1 MSQPMNDS
9 QNTRLM
15 SFLCRVWT
23 VLTGPAGAALF
34 LLGVLIWLGIFG
46 WARSLHIPDEG
57 RYVGVAWDM
66 VRFDST
72 WTPLLNGLPYFHKPP
87 LFYWLNEV
95 AFVIFGANEWA
106 ARLPSI
112 LISWLTTVALYFF
125 VRRHRGV
132 EIATL
137 AVLALITMP
146 YYYGASQYANL
157 DMLVAG
163 MICLTILAGAE
174 AVSRA
179 FNNEPRA
186 SWFAVAA
193 GVLAALAVLS
203 KGLIGVVLP
212 AGVLF
217 FWIIATRRWIGLKVL
232 LAPGVWLG
240 FLIILVPWFVL
251 MELNYPGFLHY
262 FFVYQ
267 HFERYLSDGFNQQ
280 QPFWF
285 FLPVVFGMSLPWSI
299 WLVRFGWQRGD
310 LSFDRSWLWLMVLWI
325 VVIVVFFS
333 IPSSKLI
340 GYTVPVLPPL
350 AVLIAE
356 VVVGSYRGVRAQ
368 RDIRWSAI
376 TLSVAAVSCLIALTV
391 FLFIN
396 GRSSKPFVEA
406 LENQITA
413 QDQFV
418 FLDVY
423 PFDMQF
429 YTRDPKPAWVVFNWP
444 ALPKGD
450 TWRNELAEAGEHV
463 PQVAREVL
471 ITPDELL
478 PRICANP
485 ERTYWFVAYPEAKEP
500 FAYLAQLEPVFV
512 TRYRVEMWKLVP
524 DTSYVDQWCH
534 GGKRSE
540 STKP

>member
-1 MSQPMNDS
+1 LSLESLNESRVERVMSWLCNVW
-9 QNTRLM
+9 RALM
-15 SFLCRVWT
+15 RPNAAVW
-23 VLTGPAGAALF
+23 F
-34 LLGVLIWLGIFG
+34 LLGALVWLGIFG
-46 WARSLHIPDEG
+46 WPRSLHIPDEG

-95 AFVIFGANEWA
+95 SFLLFGAHEWA

-112 LISWLTTVALYFF
+112 LISWLTVVALYLF
-125 VRRHRGV
+125 VRRHRGAEV
-132 EIATL
+132 ATL
-137 AVLALITMP
+137 SVLVLITMP

-163 MICLTILAGAE
+163 MISLTILAGAE

-179 FNNEPRA
+179 ANGEPRA
-186 SWFAVAA
+186 HWFAIAA
-193 GVLAALAVLS
+193 GFLAALAVLS

-212 AGVLF
+212 GGVLF
-217 FWIIATRRWIGLKVL
+217 FWILATRRWIGLKVL
-232 LAPGVWLG
+232 LAPGVWLA
-240 FLIILVPWFVL
+240 FLSIMVPWFAL
-251 MELNYPGFLHY
+251 MEIHYPGFLHY

-285 FLPVVFGMSLPWSI
+285 FLPVIFGISLPWSL
-299 WLVRFGWQRGD
+299 WLVRYGWQRGEMTFERD
-310 LSFDRSWLWLMVLWI
+310 WLWLMVLWI
-325 VVIVVFFS
+325 VVITVFFS
-333 IPSSKLI
+333 IPASKLI
-340 GYTVPVLPPL
+340 GYTVPVLPAL

-356 VVVGSYRGVRAQ
+356 AIWATWKGVRAE
-368 RDIRWSAI
+368 RDTRWTVI
-376 TLSVAAVSCLIALTV
+376 TLTAAALSCLIALTI
-391 FLFIN
+391 FFFIN
-396 GRSSKPFVEA
+396 GRSSKPFVEQFRS
-406 LENQITA
+406 EISA

-429 YTRDPKPAWVVFNWP
+429 YTQDPKPAWVVFNWP

-463 PQVAREVL
+463 PDKAKEVL
-471 ITPDELL
+471 ITPDQVL
-478 PRICANP
+478 PRICQQP
-485 ERTYWFVAYPEAKEP
+485 DRTYWFVAYPEAKEP
-500 FAYLAQLEPVFV
+500 VPFLAHLDPVFV

-524 DTSYVDQWCH
+524 DKAFTDKWCS
-534 GGKRSE
+534 GGNQ
-540 STKP
+540 

>member
-1 MSQPMNDS
+1 MSW
-9 QNTRLM
+9 
-15 SFLCRVWT
+15 LCRAWT
-23 VLTGPAGAALF
+23 ALMKPSGGIWL
-34 LLGVLIWLGIFG
+34 LLGTLVWLGIFG
-46 WARSLHIPDEG
+46 WPRSLHIPDEG

-87 LFYWLNEV
+87 LFYWLNEA
-95 AFVIFGANEWA
+95 AFLLFGVHEWA

-112 LISWLTTVALYFF
+112 LISWLTVVALFLF
-125 VRRHRGV
+125 VRRHRGAEV
-132 EIATL
+132 ATL
-137 AVLALITMP
+137 SVVALVTMP

-179 FNNEPRA
+179 ANGESRA

-193 GVLAALAVLS
+193 GFLAAFAVLS

-212 AGVLF
+212 GGVLF
-217 FWIIATRRWIGLKVL
+217 FWILATRRWVGFRVL
-232 LAPGVWLG
+232 LAPGVWLA
-240 FLIILVPWFVL
+240 FLSIMVPWFVL
-251 MELNYPGFLHY
+251 MEIYYPGFLHY

-285 FLPVVFGMSLPWSI
+285 FLPVVLGMSLPWSI
-299 WLVRFGWQRGD
+299 WLVRYGWQRGEITA
-310 LSFDRSWLWLMVLWI
+310 DRSWFWLMGLWI

-333 IPSSKLI
+333 IPTSKLI
-340 GYTVPVLPPL
+340 GYTVPVLPAL

-356 VVVGSYRGVRAQ
+356 AIVGAWKGLQAE
-368 RDIRWSAI
+368 RDIRWTAI
-376 TLSVAAVSCLIALTV
+376 TLAAGAASCLIALVV
-391 FLFIN
+391 FLFVN
-396 GRSSKPFVEA
+396 DRSSKPFVQQFQAEM
-406 LENQITA
+406 TA
-413 QDQFV
+413 DDQFV

-444 ALPKGD
+444 ALPAGD

-463 PQVAREVL
+463 PDKAKEVL
-471 ITPDELL
+471 ITQDQLL
-478 PRICANP
+478 PRICQNP
-485 ERTYWFVAYPEAKEP
+485 NRTYWFVAYPEAKEP
-500 FAYLAQLEPVFV
+500 VPFLAHLDPVFV

-524 DTSYVDQWCH
+524 DQAFTEQWCP
-534 GGKRSE
+534 GDKQ
-540 STKP
+540 